1 MTERIGEKGQQD
13 GAATV
18 DRPTIIALL
27 AALLILVFAL
37 RAGWVVSL
45 LPGWRRSMEA
55 LRGLDPLAPHAV
67 LAAIEVL
74 LAWLLVFVVLRLAPE
89 GTEERRGP
97 LAWLGLTAS
106 PLPALRVIGLA
117 VLPAYLVFALTQP
130 LNRAVVGFGVLYLAF
145 IGPFAEEVVFRGVAF
160 GLLRRVA
167 GWPFWAAAGMPAV
180 VFGLGHANPF
190 HGAPSL
196 DEIMTFAITATGA
209 VIFAWLY
216 ERWRF
221 DLWVPFLLHAL
232 MNLAWSLFRVG
243 DGAFAGWLPLVMQVT
258 TVTLA
263 ILLSIHATKR
273 RMGPDRDGAAGP

>member
-1 MTERIGEKGQQD
+1 MGRRAGETDDRRARIVVM
-13 GAATV
+13 AAAAL
-18 DRPTIIALL
+18 ALL
-27 AALLILVFAL
+27 LPWVARPLLGLV
-37 RAGWVVSL
+37 
-45 LPGWRRSMEA
+45 PGWRRSMEA
-55 LRGLDPLAPHAV
+55 LRGFDPLAPNAV

-89 GTEERRGP
+89 GTEGRRGP